1 MSALAPT
8 FQRTCVAMYC
18 SVLTALCLRSRLAVL
33 CSSAPRYVL
42 RLLSET
48 KKIFE
53 AEATLVDFNFPAGGR
68 VTVFGDVHGQFYDLL
83 NVFQLNGYPSETNP
97 CVFNGDFV
105 DRYVALLAEA
115 FVDVEHARL
124 TYSLLCRAEGA
135 SRPRS
140 SSPCWHSSICT
151 RSTCSSTE
159 ATTKRKR

>member
-1 MSALAPT
+1 MSALTPA
-8 FQRTCVAMYC
+8 FQTTHLCGD
-18 SVLTALCLRSRLAVL
+18 VLQCAHRLCLRSQLAVL

-42 RLLSET
+42 RLLSEA

-105 DRYVALLAEA
+105 DRYVALSL
-115 FVDVEHARL
+115 
-124 TYSLLCRAEGA
+124 SLLPKPWSTLSTRA
-135 SRPRS
+135 
-140 SSPCWHSSICT
+140 
-151 RSTCSSTE
+151 
-159 ATTKRKR
+159 